1 MSKENVEL
9 VLSVQ
14 SPGGDLARGFRDD
27 ATWVREAAYFAPD
40 FEHVS
45 VNRVER
51 PIVHSGVD
59 QFRKAWLNWL
69 KPWETY
75 RQDIDRA
82 IDCGDRVL
90 LLVTHHAQMKGGNA
104 EIKLTGASL
113 WTLRDG
119 LIVRMESYTD
129 RSDALKA
136 VGLEE

>member
-1 MSKENVEL
+1 VSQENVEL
-9 VLSVQ
+9 VLGVQ
-14 SPGGDLARGFRDD
+14 NADLARWFRDD
-27 ATWVREAAYFAPD
+27 ATWALNLASYSPD

-51 PIVHSGVD
+51 PVVHPGVE
-59 QFRKAWLNWL
+59 QFRKAWLKWL
-69 KPWETY
+69 KPWATY

-90 LLVTHHAQMKGGNA
+90 LLVTHHAQMTGGHA
-104 EIKLTGASL
+104 EVKLAGASL
-113 WTLRDG
+113 WTVRDG

-129 RSDALKA
+129 RSEALKA